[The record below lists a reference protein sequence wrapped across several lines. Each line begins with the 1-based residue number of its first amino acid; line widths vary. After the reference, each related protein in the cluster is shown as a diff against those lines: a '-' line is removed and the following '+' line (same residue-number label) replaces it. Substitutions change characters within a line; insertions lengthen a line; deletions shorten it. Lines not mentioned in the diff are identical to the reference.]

1 MCLRVNIEKNIEKL
15 TQYSNKLH
23 NINITLKELKY
34 LNKYLLKYRKN
45 LILGFFI
52 IIIARILLLYTPGLI
67 RNSVNIIDEYRKG
80 NISEIDLVQA
90 ELVENIFL
98 ILLAAISAGIFTFL
112 TRQTII
118 NVSRFVEF
126 DLKNE
131 IYDQYQKLSL
141 SFYNKNQTGDL
152 MSRISEDVSKVR
164 MYFGPALMY
173 SINTIVL
180 IIITFI
186 YMYRQSPELTFYTI
200 SPLPVLSYTIFKLS
214 KVINVRSRI
223 VQESL
228 SKLSSFTQEIFTAIK
243 IIKSYS
249 IEKPTGIQFK
259 NISDFNKENQINL
272 IKMQALFFPLMILL
286 IGISNIFVIYIGGRQ
301 YLQGQI
307 ESIGIIAEFI
317 IYVNMLTWPVA
328 SLGWISS
335 IIQQA
340 AASQKRINEF
350 LIQKSE
356 IESPKIGVKNIDGKI
371 EFKNVFF
378 KYSDS
383 NSNSLNNINII
394 LNTKKT
400 LGLIGTTGSGKS
412 TFLKLLSRIYN
423 PTSGN
428 IYIDNNPIENFNL
441 NSLRKNIGVVPQ
453 DSFLFSDSILN
464 NIKFGKE
471 NASHEEI
478 EKVCKIAEIHEEII
492 KFKEKYNTIL
502 GERGVNLSG
511 GQKQRLCIA
520 RALILEPKILIF
532 DDCFS
537 ALDTQTEERIINNL
551 RKNTHKSTTI
561 ISSHRISTI
570 QNLDQIIILKN
581 GEIIQKGK
589 HNELIKTDGYYKEL
603 YEKQLTEKKIIKISS

>member
-570 QNLDQIIILKN
+570 QNLDQIIVLKN